1 MLSHACFLALP
12 AGPSEPAQTESL
24 HGPCGTPILTSCGM
38 RPCPPPCPQ
47 ESVGH
52 HVLSAYAEVV
62 FDNSDGRLPVDR
74 QEVRLRRSIGM
85 KKDDYY
91 LDKRHIT

>member
-1 MLSHACFLALP
+1 MPHKPMPVSSCSLLAYL
-12 AGPSEPAQTESL
+12 
-24 HGPCGTPILTSCGM
+24 
-38 RPCPPPCPQ
+38 Q

-52 HVLSAYAEVV
+52 HVLSAYVEIV
-62 FDNSDGRLPVDR
+62 FDNSDGRLPLDR

-91 LDKRHIT
+91 LDKKHIT